1 MQPKKYRRKFRSY
14 FINKQIQLR
23 LAISN
28 LMYMILVV
36 SVVIL
41 TVLAP
46 FYLDIFQP
54 SELCRQYLS
63 AKIFLVLLE
72 RLVIA
77 VGVLLL
83 VAFVHQIVLSHKFC
97 GPLVNFVNSFKKLST
112 GDLTRRIY
120 LRRNFVNSFKKLST
134 GDLTRRI
141 YLRRY
146 DFLKDEARHLNEM
159 IDGLSN
165 KIVDIKKENNKL
177 VSSLEEAMDASVNQ
191 EANSDALGA
200 AKKHADTC
208 REMLSKFKLSEEFN
222 EK

>member
-1 MQPKKYRRKFRSY
+1 MGKRRDTMQPKKYRRKFRSY
-14 FINKQIQLR
+14 FINKKIQLR

-63 AKIFLVLLE
+63 AKVFLVLLE

-83 VAFVHQIVLSHKFC
+83 VAFIHQIVLSHKFC

-120 LRRNFVNSFKKLST
+120 LRR
-134 GDLTRRI
+134 
-141 YLRRY
+141 Y
-146 DFLKDEARHLNEM
+146 DFLKDEARHLNGM

-165 KIVDIKKENNKL
+165 MIVDIKKENKKL
-177 VSSLEEAMDASVNQ
+177 VSSLEEAMDANVNQ
-191 EANSDALGA
+191 EAHCDALGD

-208 REMLSKFKLSEEFN
+208 REMLSNFKLSEEYN

>member
-1 MQPKKYRRKFRSY
+1 MEKRRGTMQPKTYRRKFRSY
-14 FINKQIQLR
+14 FINKKIQLR

-46 FYLDIFQP
+46 FYLDIFEP

-83 VAFVHQIVLSHKFC
+83 VAFIHQIALSHKFC
-97 GPLVNFVNSFKKLST
+97 GPLV
-112 GDLTRRIY
+112 
-120 LRRNFVNSFKKLST
+120 NFVNSFKKLST

-159 IDGLSN
+159 IEGLSN
-165 KIVDIKKENNKL
+165 MIVDIKKENKKL
-177 VSSLEEAMDASVNQ
+177 VSSLEEAMDANVNQ
-191 EANSDALGA
+191 EAHSDALGD

>member
-1 MQPKKYRRKFRSY
+1 MQAKTHRRKLRSY
-14 FINKQIQLR
+14 FINKKIQLR
-23 LAISN
+23 LATTN

-46 FYLDIFQP
+46 FYLDSFE
-54 SELCRQYLS
+54 SLELCRQYLS
-63 AKIFLVLLE
+63 AKLFIVLLE
-72 RLVIA
+72 RLAIA

-83 VAFVHQIVLSHKFC
+83 VAFIHQIVMSHKFC
-97 GPLVNFVNSFKKLST
+97 GPLVNFVNSFKRLS
-112 GDLTRRIY
+112 
-120 LRRNFVNSFKKLST
+120 K

-165 KIVDIKKENNKL
+165 KIAQIKKENKLL
-177 VSSLEEAMDASVNQ
+177 VSNLEKVTDTEANQ
-191 EANSDALGA
+191 EVNSNALRDAIA
-200 AKKHADTC
+200 RADAC
-208 REMLSKFKLSEEFN
+208 QKLLSNFKLSEDFDE
-222 EK
+222 E